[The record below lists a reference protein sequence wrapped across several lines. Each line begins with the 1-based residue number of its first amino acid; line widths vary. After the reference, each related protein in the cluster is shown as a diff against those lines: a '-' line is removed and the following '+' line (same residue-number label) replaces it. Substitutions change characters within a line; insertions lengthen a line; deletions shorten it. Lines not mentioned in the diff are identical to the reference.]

1 MLQLDL
7 FGRPDSN
14 NGLGSASLQTH
25 VVQFLDHCRNSRRL
39 AIHTTRAYASD
50 LADFRN
56 RLGPDVSSSEVSREN
71 LLEYTRHLGEER
83 KLKAA
88 TVRRRIATLKVF
100 FKWLERKDE
109 ASTNPFDR
117 ANISIRLPRRLP
129 RALETQEM
137 RQLLKRAR
145 VEAAGR
151 ATGKQYNA
159 LLMEFVVVALFTTGL
174 RISELTAVTIPD
186 VSTADKA
193 VRVRGKGDRERTVYF
208 AGATATSILGAF
220 LERRRRLKTS
230 STKLLTSCTGVALT
244 SHVVR
249 LRLRVLAERAGL
261 QRRITPHM
269 LRHTAA
275 TKLVEAGVDIR
286 LVQRLLGHSS
296 ITTTQIY
303 AQVSDLVLRN
313 RMDRADTLSRL
324 TGRHQ

>member
-7 FGRPDSN
+7 FGRPSSN
-14 NGLGSASLQTH
+14 HDLDPTSLQKH
-25 VVQFLDHCRNSRRL
+25 AEQFLEHCRNSRRL
-39 AIHTTRAYASD
+39 ALHTTRAYASD
-50 LADFRN
+50 LADFGN
-56 RLGPDVSSSEVSREN
+56 RIGPDASSRGVSREN
-71 LLEYTRHLGEER
+71 LLEYARHLSEER

-100 FKWLERKDE
+100 FRWLARKDE

-117 ANISIRLPRRLP
+117 ADISIRLPRRLP

-137 RQLLKRAR
+137 RRLLKQAR
-145 VEAAGR
+145 TEAAGR
-151 ATGKQYNA
+151 ATGRQYDA
-159 LLMEFVVVALFTTGL
+159 LLLEFVVVALFTTGL
-174 RISELTAVTIPD
+174 RISELTAVTILD
-186 VSTADKA
+186 VSVADKA
-193 VRVRGKGDRERTVYF
+193 IRVRGKGDRERTVYF
-208 AGATATSILGAF
+208 AGAKATRILGAF
-220 LERRRRLKTS
+220 LERRMRLRTP
-230 STKLLTSCTGVALT
+230 STKLLASCSGLALT
-244 SHVVR
+244 SQVVR

-261 QRRITPHM
+261 NRRVTPHM

>member
-1 MLQLDL
+1 MQQPDL
-7 FGRPDSN
+7 FGGPDSKH
-14 NGLGSASLQTH
+14 GLRSTSLQMH
-25 VVQFLDHCRNSRRL
+25 MAQFLDHCRNSRRL
-39 AIHTTRAYASD
+39 AVHTTRAYASD
-50 LADFRN
+50 LADFRSQFG
-56 RLGPDVSSSEVSREN
+56 LDASSTVSREG
-71 LLEYTRHLGEER
+71 LLEYVRHLGQER
-83 KLKAA
+83 KLKAT

-100 FKWLERKDE
+100 FKWLERQDD
-109 ASTNPFDR
+109 ASANPFDR

-137 RQLLKRAR
+137 KQLLKRAR
-145 VEAAGR
+145 SEAAGR
-151 ATGKQYNA
+151 ATGRQYDA

-174 RISELTAVTIPD
+174 RISELTAITIPD
-186 VSTADKA
+186 VSTADQA
-193 VRVRGKGDRERTVYF
+193 IRVRGKGDRERTVYF
-208 AGATATSILGAF
+208 AGAKANKILTAF
-220 LERRRRLKTS
+220 LERRTRLKAS
-230 STKLLTSCTGVALT
+230 SNALLTSYSCVALS

-249 LRLRVLAERAGL
+249 LRLRALAERAGL
-261 QRRITPHM
+261 RRRVTPHM

>member
-1 MLQLDL
+1 MLQPDL

-14 NGLGSASLQTH
+14 HGLGSTSLQAQI
-25 VVQFLDHCRNSRRL
+25 VQFLDHCRNSRRL
-39 AIHTTRAYASD
+39 AIHTIRAYASD
-50 LADFRN
+50 LGDFGS
-56 RLGPDVSSSEVSREN
+56 RLGPDVSSSTVSRDN
-71 LLEYTRHLGEER
+71 LIEYTRHLGEER

-100 FKWLERKDE
+100 FRWVVRNDGE
-109 ASTNPFDR
+109 STNPFDR

-129 RALETQEM
+129 RALETEEM
-137 RQLLKRAR
+137 RLLLKRAR
-145 VEAAGR
+145 TEAAGR
-151 ATGKQYNA
+151 AIGKQYDA

-174 RISELTAVTIPD
+174 RIGELTAVTIPD

-193 VRVRGKGDRERTVYF
+193 IRVRGKGDRERTVYF
-208 AGATATSILGAF
+208 AGAKATGILAAF
-220 LERRRRLKTS
+220 IERRRRLKAS
-230 STKLLTSCTGVALT
+230 STTLLTSYSGIALT
-244 SHVVR
+244 SHVIR
-249 LRLRVLAERAGL
+249 LRLRLLAERAGL
-261 QRRITPHM
+261 HRRVTPHM

-313 RMDRADTLSRL
+313 RMDRADTLARL
-324 TGRHQ
+324 TGGH